1 MSLVGRSLRRR
12 EDQRFLA
19 GAGRY
24 VDDHAPPGALHA
36 AFLRSP
42 HAHAEIRAL
51 DAGAAR
57 AMPGVRLVLTGEEL
71 EAAGIGPIP
80 CTSVLAAEVPLRD
93 PPRPNLARDR
103 VRHVGEC
110 VALVV
115 ADTPWAALDA
125 AEAILVD
132 YAPLAAATVPLAGPA
147 IHAEAPDNL
156 AFLFRK
162 GDHPGVAAAMAR
174 AARVVER
181 SIPNPRVAC
190 APLEPRAAIASVE
203 GGRLRLLCNGQGLH
217 AMRAQLA
224 SALRLPEAELHLLAP
239 DVGGGF
245 GVKNVA
251 FPEHVALLHAA
262 RLLGA
267 PIRWRSTQAED
278 FAAAA
283 HGRAV
288 HATARLALDE
298 ADRILALEVEAVAEM
313 GAWLSAFGPHCPTN
327 SLQTAIAGCHDI
339 PLVAL
344 TVRGAFTNTAPIEA
358 YRGAGKPEANFIIET
373 MLDAAGL
380 DRRRTAWTAPH
391 DSAMGQRIRDGAPA
405 IRLEECARL
414 ADRPGF
420 PARRAASEARGLRRG
435 FGLTLFLETARGSPG
450 EWSRL
455 RWTGEGVELAVGTQS
470 NGQGHET
477 SFPQLAAD
485 LLGLEPAAITYVQ
498 ADTDRIARG
507 NGHGGARSLHQGGE
521 AIRLAAAAFLATA
534 RTAAARLLQ
543 CDPGAL
549 HYAGGRFALA
559 DGRALDLAAIAR
571 EEGTLE
577 GEAAH
582 ANDTVTHPNGAHAA
596 EMELDLE
603 TGEWRLLAYT
613 AVDDY
618 GRLLNPLLTVGSVQ
632 GGLAQGIG
640 QALGEAIRYDEGGQL
655 LSAGFMDYQ
664 LPRAADLPDLDVHLR
679 EDQPTA
685 ANALGAKGSGQ
696 AGCIAAPQAVMAALR
711 DAIGADIAM
720 PATPEA
726 VWRLLDTAR

>member
-1 MSLVGRSLRRR
+1 MTLIGRSLRRR
-12 EDQRFLA
+12 EDLRFLT

-24 VDDHAPPGALHA
+24 LDDQAPAGALHA

-42 HAHAEIRAL
+42 HAHAAIRAV
-51 DAGAAR
+51 DAAAAR
-57 AMPGVRLVLTGEEL
+57 AMPGVRLVLSGEDL
-71 EAAGIGPIP
+71 AATQPIP
-80 CTSVLAAEVPLRD
+80 CVSTLAAEVPLRE
-93 PPRPNLARDR
+93 PPRPNLALDR

-115 ADTPWAALDA
+115 ADTAMQAQDA
-125 AEAILVD
+125 AEAIMVEYDALEAAVE
-132 YAPLAAATVPLAGPA
+132 PLRGPDIHPIVPG
-147 IHAEAPDNL
+147 NL

-162 GDHPGVAAAMAR
+162 GDHAAVAAAMA
-174 AARVVER
+174 AATRVVER
-181 SIPNPRVAC
+181 AIPNPRAAC
-190 APLEPRAAIASVE
+190 APIEPRAAIAWAE
-203 GGRLRLLCNGQGLH
+203 GGRLHLLCNGQAVHGI
-217 AMRAQLA
+217 RAQLCA
-224 SALRLPEAELHLLAP
+224 ALGLPESALHVAAP

-262 RLLGA
+262 RLLEA

-278 FAAAA
+278 FAAAG

-288 HATARLALDE
+288 HATARLALD
-298 ADRILALEVEAVAEM
+298 AQDRILALEVDAVAEM
-313 GAWLSAFGPHCPTN
+313 GAYLSAFGPHCPTN
-327 SLQTAIAGCHDI
+327 SLSTAIAGCHAI
-339 PLVAL
+339 PAVSL
-344 TVRGAFTNTAPIEA
+344 TVRGAFTNTAPVEA

-380 DRRRTAWTAPH
+380 DRAGTAWTAPH

-405 IRLEECARL
+405 LRLAECAAL
-414 ADRPGF
+414 AGRDGF

-450 EWSRL
+450 EWARI
-455 RWTGEGVELAVGTQS
+455 RWLGEGAELAIGTQS

-477 SFPQLAAD
+477 SFPQYAAE
-485 LLGLEPAAITYVQ
+485 LLGLDPAAIAYVQ
-498 ADTDRIARG
+498 ADTDRVVAG
-507 NGHGGARSLHQGGE
+507 HGHGGARSLHQGGE
-521 AIRLAAAAFLATA
+521 AIRAAAAAFLATA
-534 RTAAARLLQ
+534 RTSAARLLQ

-549 HYAGGRFALA
+549 HYAAGRFALP
-559 DGRALDLAAIAR
+559 DGNGVTLAAIAA

-582 ANDTVTHPNGAHAA
+582 ANDAVTHPNGAHAA
-596 EMELDLE
+596 EVELDPA

-613 AVDDY
+613 CVDDY
-618 GRLLNPLLTVGSVQ
+618 GRLLNPMLTVGSVQ

-664 LPRAADLPDLDVHLR
+664 LPRAADLPDLAVHLR

-696 AGCIAAPQAVMAALR
+696 AGAIAAPQAVMAALR
-711 DAIGADIAM
+711 DAVGRDVTM
-720 PATPEA
+720 PATPEKL
-726 VWRLLDTAR
+726 WRLLRG